1 MKPMKAGDPASR
13 SALRAQID
21 DNLRKVYQAA
31 LTEEVPDRFK
41 ELLNQLKAKET
52 P

>member
-1 MKPMKAGDPASR
+1 MKPTKAGNLASR

-21 DNLRKVYQAA
+21 DNLRKVYEAA
-31 LTEEVPDRFK
+31 LNEEVPDRFK
-41 ELLNQLKAKET
+41 DLLEKLKAKDT